1 MTDDAAAPLAGKRVM
16 RQGPSYVTYQF
27 PEATFKRLLGIT
39 EPQGVLTVQRDF
51 DKDRTITVLLM
62 ND

>member
-1 MTDDAAAPLAGKRVM
+1 M
-16 RQGPSYVTYQF
+16 RQSPSYVTYQF

-51 DKDRTITVLLM
+51 DNDRTITVLLM